1 MKNAKDGDKDMAKMS
16 VIHNTNLILTYSYTI
31 QSQLKT
37 GVRKYRKSD
46 I

>member
-16 VIHNTNLILTYSYTI
+16 VVHNTNLILTYSYAI
-31 QSQLKT
+31 QSQKKT
-37 GVRKYRKSD
+37 SVRKYSKSD